1 MPDPG
6 VVSTFRRHR
15 YTHEPVKSSVEA
27 LEGNKVK
34 LYVEIDEA
42 EFDRDIDR
50 AFKEIAREVKLPGF
64 RNGKAPRRVLEARIG
79 LGPAREQ
86 ALRSSIP
93 EYLARAVREH
103 GVDLIA
109 TPEIEITAGQDDG
122 PVEFDATCQIR
133 PEITVPGYG
142 GLRVELPALDV
153 ADALVDQAVDQ
164 ERRRHGALN
173 DVERPAARGDHV
185 VIDMAATRDGQELAG
200 LNPQDWTYEI
210 GQGWIADD
218 FDEQLIGA
226 SAADVLEFS
235 TVPKG
240 TEDPADFVVT
250 VQAVKELVL
259 PELDDEWVADHLG
272 EFESVDAWRADIRA
286 RLGQRMLDQV
296 RSQVVARVTEALA
309 QLVDEDPPEVMVA
322 NETRSRLERTAQQFQ
337 AQGIDLNAWL
347 SATGQ
352 SPEEFV
358 KGLEAQ
364 AAIGVKVDLALRA
377 VAVAEGLTIGD
388 DELEA
393 EYERIAVQVGQKPKA
408 VRQAYER
415 NHAVDDLTAQLLKS
429 KALDWL
435 LHHVEMVDPEGQ
447 LLDREL
453 ILGDHDH
460 DDPHD
465 HDHDAGSDTG
475 DGEPT

>member
-1 MPDPG
+1 M
-6 VVSTFRRHR
+6 
-15 YTHEPVKSSVEA
+15 EA

-64 RNGKAPRRVLEARIG
+64 RSGKAPRRVLEARIG

-86 ALRSSIP
+86 ALRTSIP

-109 TPEIEITAGQDDG
+109 TPEIEITGGQQEG

-133 PEITVPGYG
+133 PEITVPGYA
-142 GLRVELPALDV
+142 GLRVELPSLEVPDEV
-153 ADALVDQAVDQ
+153 VEQAIDQ
-164 ERRRHGALN
+164 ERRRHAGLT
-173 DVERPAARGDHV
+173 DVDRPATRGDHIV
-185 VIDMAATRDGQELAG
+185 VDMAVTRDGDELAG

-226 SAADVLEFS
+226 SAGDVVEFS

-250 VQAVKELVL
+250 VQAVKELIL
-259 PELDDEWVADHLG
+259 PELDDDWVADHLG
-272 EFESVDAWRADIRA
+272 EFDSVAAWQADIREQ
-286 RLGQRMLDQV
+286 LGQRMLDQV
-296 RSQVVARVTEALA
+296 RSQVVARATEALA
-309 QLVDEDPPEVMVA
+309 QLVDEDPPEIMVA

-352 SPEEFV
+352 SPDEFV
-358 KGLEAQ
+358 KGLEGQ

-377 VAVAEGLTIGD
+377 VAVAEGLAVEPE
-388 DELEA
+388 ELEA

-415 NHAVDDLTAQLLKS
+415 NHAVDDLVAQLLKS

-435 LHHVEMVDPEGQ
+435 LHNVEMVDPEGRP
-447 LLDREL
+447 LDREL

-460 DDPHD
+460 DHD
-465 HDHDAGSDTG
+465 HGDVVATDTDTDTDTG
-475 DGEPT
+475 DGAST